1 MSHIRLSLPKGI
13 STSTIENDTFSRD
26 LLRQFDKK
34 RSRLHFELGFTS
46 QEPSPESSIIMTPAI
61 SEYYDEEPVQ
71 LDDVESQPQQPNR
84 NHNKRYIPSQNS
96 NATSSKRS
104 SSASE
109 LFRRSSAFLRSKFD
123 LFRAGKPQEQQ
134 EDEEE
139 EQEEVERDDDNRPS
153 MDHQHHPR
161 QQPKKLMMKTTISI
175 PSTNTITARSSFS
188 PLLSTP
194 ATITQYPPKPLVYSP
209 IEPIPNT
216 SSDEQNAKPLLHRI
230 SMPLLRVYNDTT
242 TNLTRNKS
250 ITSFGRRRKS
260 EPDNNTKKKLK
271 RASKQPTQ

>member
-13 STSTIENDTFSRD
+13 STSTVENDTFSRD

-34 RSRLHFELGFTS
+34 RSRLHYELGFAS

-61 SEYYDEEPVQ
+61 SEYYNEEPVQ
-71 LDDVESQPQQPNR
+71 LDDIEPIIESQQHN
-84 NHNKRYIPSQNS
+84 NKRYIPSQNS

-123 LFRAGKPQEQQ
+123 IFRAGKP
-134 EDEEE
+134 EE
-139 EQEEVERDDDNRPS
+139 EQEQES
-153 MDHQHHPR
+153 TDHSR
-161 QQPKKLMMKTTISI
+161 QPKKLMMKTTISI

-194 ATITQYPPKPLVYSP
+194 TITQYPPKPLVYSP

-216 SSDEQNAKPLLHRI
+216 SDKQNAKPLLHRI

-271 RASKQPTQ
+271 RAKQQQQQQQQ